1 MPIKNQ
7 KIRQLAAT
15 IFLAAII
22 FPHILN
28 FLHCCE
34 GHSHTECK
42 EAKIHLHEKTNTS
55 DTCDFNVHTY
65 NYKVIK
71 YFEPISHDFFKKTE
85 LDFQL
90 MLFNSLKQNNKKL
103 RAPPII
109 S

>member
-7 KIRQLAAT
+7 KIRQFTAT

-42 EAKIHLHEKTNTS
+42 EAKIHLHEKTNTC

-90 MLFNSLKQNNKKL
+90 RLFNSLKQNNKKL

>member
-1 MPIKNQ
+1 MPIKNK
-7 KIRQLAAT
+7 KIRQLTAT

-34 GHSHTECK
+34 VHSHTECK
-42 EAKIHLHEKTNTS
+42 EAKTHLHEKTNTC
-55 DTCDFNVHTY
+55 DTCDFNVHNY
-65 NYKVIK
+65 NYKVIE
-71 YFEPISHDFFKKTE
+71 YFEPISHDFFKKIE
-85 LDFQL
+85 LDSQSR
-90 MLFNSLKQNNKKL
+90 LFNSLKQNNKKL

>member
-15 IFLAAII
+15 IFLAALI
-22 FPHILN
+22 FPYILN
-28 FLHCCE
+28 FLHSCE
-34 GHSHTECK
+34 AHSHTECK
-42 EAKIHLHEKTNTS
+42 EVKTHLHEKTNNC

-65 NYKVIK
+65 NFKVIE
-71 YFEPISHDFFKKTE
+71 YFEPINHCYLKKID
-85 LDFQL
+85 LDSQSQ
-90 MLFNSLKQNNKKL
+90 LFNSLKQNNKKL